1 MRTWGAR
8 VADGSRVTPSAFR
21 ECVHGGLHPASWRCV
36 WGQGCLCPLGHISR
50 AADSGGGFWFCELL
64 SVVSC
69 EPQFP
74 RLLGRRKGSS
84 PPAGGGSRGLAEP
97 HGAARRRPYHRVHV
111 NRMIPGLITSS
122 LRVFPRP
129 LFLSVVLPVT
139 VGSG

>member
-1 MRTWGAR
+1 MCAHGVLASLT
-8 VADGSRVTPSAFR
+8 DPGSPPAPSGS
-21 ECVHGGLHPASWRCV
+21 VSTTGSILPHGGASGVRGASAR
-36 WGQGCLCPLGHISR
+36 WGTPPGLLTAE
-50 AADSGGGFWFCELL
+50 AASGFVNSCQWFP
-64 SVVSC
+64 VSL
-69 EPQFP
+69 FP

-97 HGAARRRPYHRVHV
+97 QGAAGRGPYHRVHV
-111 NRMIPGLITSS
+111 DRMIPGLITSS